1 MKKLYTIAGNFLIG
15 FLDSVSMSWIRG
27 VLFYTDPVT
36 GKILPQSLKLQQV
49 LLKSIIQAGVITTLL
64 PWGLKWLGLNFLS
77 TIVMALSL
85 VFTYGYLAFYNM
97 DVTRQAREVIVWKTK
112 KSKEAMPE
120 LDIREKIDPIT
131 DISNQI
137 QSFIFLLL
145 FYTPANLLL
154 IIINLFEGRYLPW
167 AIALLDSF
175 FNTAFYYFR
184 KWPYDKYNV
193 AFLEANMSYAMGYGA
208 FVSIVTDVLL
218 PSPFSIGGY
227 LLLSQMMIINA
238 MCHTP
243 PTIEFNSFGDI
254 FKALK
259 DRKKLGSA
267 YNVHRLKLR
276 ESKEYRS

>member
-154 IIINLFEGRYLPW
+154 IIINPL
-167 AIALLDSF
+167 
-175 FNTAFYYFR
+175 
-184 KWPYDKYNV
+184 
-193 AFLEANMSYAMGYGA
+193 
-208 FVSIVTDVLL
+208 
-218 PSPFSIGGY
+218 
-227 LLLSQMMIINA
+227 
-238 MCHTP
+238 
-243 PTIEFNSFGDI
+243 
-254 FKALK
+254 
-259 DRKKLGSA
+259 
-267 YNVHRLKLR
+267 
-276 ESKEYRS
+276 